1 MFKDVRWQANKS
13 PHSTWHPSS
22 LHGKESL
29 SDKGNRRKAFPEAGT
44 LLRLL
49 C

>member
-1 MFKDVRWQANKS
+1 MFKDVRSQANKS
-13 PHSTWHPSS
+13 PHSTWNPSS
-22 LHGKESL
+22 MNGKESL
-29 SDKGNRRKAFPEAGT
+29 SYKGNRRKAFPEAGT